1 MAKKWIASILLVSLL
16 GSLVSCGGQK
26 EPITET
32 PADNVPSEE
41 QNTQE
46 TYASSIPAQDF
57 SGEKIKVL
65 TFTTTEYMNS
75 AQDINAA
82 ELTGE
87 LLNDAVYIRNELL
100 TEKFNIQ
107 LDISDA
113 GTFQDIIKV
122 VNDTVIAGDT
132 EALDILMGSAYSM
145 TTCGLAGSIRNMK
158 GLPYID
164 LEKPW
169 WNKTVAE
176 ESSILNTNYFLIG
189 DMNLDAWT
197 QSYVTYFNP
206 EMAAEYNVEDLYQLV
221 RDNKWTL
228 EKMDTLTRSVY
239 VDTNGN
245 GEYDEND
252 TYGLSACSVCIDCF
266 WASGGVKFI
275 VKDANDAISLQ
286 FSNQFYD
293 MYDSITALLAAP
305 EMLFTDRP
313 KYAANRAVFDRGA
326 FMENRALFF
335 IEALCVGDYTLRDME
350 STFGILPVPKY
361 SEEQDV
367 YSTFSH
373 TIHNSTVSLPITVTG
388 ELDKLCMILEDMAF
402 YSMDTVRSAYYDKML
417 DGRLA
422 QNAESAEMLDIVT
435 QNISYDITF
444 LLFYLDLIQSGTG
457 LRTVIAN
464 GGPSGSFVAS
474 QNDPFSLRCEEIM
487 ETIRQNNENQK

>member
-1 MAKKWIASILLVSLL
+1 MAKKWIASALLTSLL
-16 GSLVSCGGQK
+16 ISLISCGG
-26 EPITET
+26 ESV
-32 PADNVPSEE
+32 PAAESTADTVPAEV

-46 TYASSIPAQDF
+46 TYESSIPKQDF
-57 SGEKIKVL
+57 GGEEIKVL

-75 AQDINAA
+75 AQDINVA

-87 LLNDAVYIRNELL
+87 LLNDAVFNRNTLL
-100 TEKFNIQ
+100 AEKFNISF
-107 LDISDA
+107 DISDA
-113 GTFQDIIKV
+113 GNFQSIITV

-145 TTCGLAGSIRNMK
+145 TSCGLAGSIRNMNT
-158 GLPYID
+158 LPYID

-206 EMAAEYNVEDLYQLV
+206 EMAADYNVENLYQLV

-228 EKMDTLTRSVY
+228 DKMDTLTRSVY

-275 VKDANDAISLQ
+275 EKDANDAISLQ
-286 FSNQFYD
+286 FSNKFYD

-313 KYAANRAVFDRGA
+313 EYSANRAVFDRGA

-335 IEALCVGDYTLRDME
+335 IEALCVGDYTLRDM
-350 STFGILPVPKY
+350 
-361 SEEQDV
+361 
-367 YSTFSH
+367 
-373 TIHNSTVSLPITVTG
+373 
-388 ELDKLCMILEDMAF
+388 
-402 YSMDTVRSAYYDKML
+402 
-417 DGRLA
+417 
-422 QNAESAEMLDIVT
+422 
-435 QNISYDITF
+435 
-444 LLFYLDLIQSGTG
+444 
-457 LRTVIAN
+457 
-464 GGPSGSFVAS
+464 
-474 QNDPFSLRCEEIM
+474 
-487 ETIRQNNENQK
+487 